1 MLNKNVITIIFICL
15 INITVIWYLRLCIR
29 VGASDKGIILFWL
42 FYPLL
47 ILAHLIIMFL
57 IKKHNRQLK
66 KFIGYIIVTLTILFF
81 PLLITIY

>member
-42 FYPLL
+42 FFSASHFSTFDNYV
-47 ILAHLIIMFL
+47 FN
-57 IKKHNRQLK
+57 KKTQ
-66 KFIGYIIVTLTILFF
+66 
-81 PLLITIY
+81 